1 MRVKKHTFFIVV
13 IVIAALAYVA
23 AFGLEFSLGKNDF
36 KIQGANEMRYGI
48 DIRGGIEAIYEPS
61 DPSIKPTE
69 EQLEAAR
76 AVIETRLDLNN
87 ITDRDVTVD
96 VNNAMIIV
104 RFPWASTEVDFD
116 PQKAIAEIGETAMLT
131 FRDPDGNV
139 LLQGDRVVKSAAEY
153 DPNTKSYYIS
163 LEFDEEGAK
172 QFEEATS
179 MLVGKQMAIYM
190 DETAIS
196 APNVREAISGGKASI
211 TGNFTVE
218 EATKLANQISSGAL
232 PFSLKS
238 ENNSAISPTMG
249 KSALDVMMKAGIIAF
264 LLVCLFMLFYYRLPG
279 FVAVFALSL
288 QVIGQLLALSWPQF
302 TLTLPGIAA
311 VILSIGMGVD
321 ANIISSE
328 RIKEEIREGKS
339 VGAAI
344 EAGFH
349 KAFSSVFDGNI
360 TVAIVAIIL
369 WRYGSGTM
377 ISFGYSLLTGV
388 LLNFLAGVT
397 ASRLMIRSL
406 SQFDS
411 LKKPWLY
418 GARRVKND

>member
-1 MRVKKHTFFIVV
+1 MRVRKYTFFIV
-13 IVIAALAYVA
+13 ILVIAALGYVS
-23 AFGLEFSLGKNDF
+23 AFGLEFSIGKKDF

-48 DIRGGIEAIYEPS
+48 DIRGGIEAIYEPA
-61 DPSIKPTE
+61 DPTIKPTE

-87 ITDRDVTVD
+87 ITDRDVTIDVD
-96 VNNAMIIV
+96 NSMIIV

-116 PQKAIAEIGETAMLT
+116 PQKAIAELGETAMLT
-131 FRDPDGNV
+131 FRDPEGNI
-139 LLQGDRVVKSAAEY
+139 LIQGDKVVKSSAEY
-153 DPNTKSYYIS
+153 DPSTKSYYIS
-163 LEFDEEGAK
+163 LEFNEEGAK
-172 QFEEATS
+172 LFEEATS
-179 MLVGKQMAIYM
+179 KLVGKQMAIYM
-190 DETAIS
+190 DETPIS
-196 APNVREAISGGKASI
+196 APNVKEAIAGGKASI
-211 TGNFTVE
+211 TGNFTAE

-249 KSALDVMMKAGIIAF
+249 KSALDIMVKAGIIAF
-264 LLVCLFMLFYYRLPG
+264 ILVCLFMLFYYRLPG
-279 FVAVFALSL
+279 FVAIFALSL

-328 RIKEEIREGKS
+328 RIKEEIRDGKS

-369 WRYGSGTM
+369 WKYGSGTM

-406 SQFDS
+406 SQFDF
-411 LKKPWLY
+411 LRKPWLY
-418 GARRVKND
+418 GARRVQK